1 MKRDVIYLAVIGC
14 LMSVI
19 WINMET
25 IKFMDSK
32 HEKESKALLDSLS
45 KANGIIKEYKKFY
58 PYDKENNN

>member
-1 MKRDVIYLAVIGC
+1 
-14 LMSVI
+14 MSVI